1 MAFLLYSNGLSE
13 EYKPKS
19 LIFTESELIDLFKE
33 FSEIRTCRLITMI
46 NTWCI
51 YGISLN
57 PDPMEFNR
65 IAAELIK
72 APVYSHVL
80 YVHDSEIDPK
90 WNVTDSTLYKSYIE
104 FLIEIRK
111 TVDTVAAE
119 IVNQLE
125 AVQQLEGKIPFLP
138 HLAMIGSTPDKRI
151 LFGFNPTEQPKEFY
165 EHDEFYKFSQK
176 VYDYISHNKQ
186 EKEPFTIYADKKA
199 VIVIKKDKVNPFLET
214 LLQKFQS
221 KEEYEICVNI
231 TKIMKDWTQ
240 TNKPSRKKRSLTKP
254 KSSESLTDEQ

>member
-199 VIVIKKDKVNPFLET
+199 IIVIDTQHVISFLNTILE
-214 LLQKFQS
+214 KFKS
-221 KEEYEICVNI
+221 KEEYEICIDISNI
-231 TKIMKDWTQ
+231 IKQWPTKTKKIR
-240 TNKPSRKKRSLTKP
+240 RKK
-254 KSSESLTDEQ
+254 SSDQNGT